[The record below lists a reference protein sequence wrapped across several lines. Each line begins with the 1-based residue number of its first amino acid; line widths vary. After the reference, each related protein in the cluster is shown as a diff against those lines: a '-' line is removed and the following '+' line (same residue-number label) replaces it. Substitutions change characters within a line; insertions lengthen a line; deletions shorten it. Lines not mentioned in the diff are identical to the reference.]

1 MAKERYSSP
10 LATKF
15 LKATFFFLAYSLQRK
30 QRDKVSRTCR
40 KGRVG
45 GRMERSWKRRK
56 VGEGLERQVG
66 GESDM
71 RGGLPYLYS
80 ACRANAISLTST
92 GTWFPWSPR
101 Y

>member
-15 LKATFFFLAYSLQRK
+15 LKATFFFLAYSLQGK
-30 QRDKVSRTCR
+30 QRYKVSRMCR
-40 KGRVG
+40 
-45 GRMERSWKRRK
+45 KRRK

-66 GESDM
+66 GESDT